1 MAVVRRRLIL
11 GSCSNKRSFALP
23 TRKNRNYNKKQ
34 KTRRSN
40 SSNNNN
46 TIVITT
52 TKEVASGSFTTTTT
66 PTRFFADLRSETV
79 VTPPPPLPVKTV
91 RFAVKPS
98 SVIEHCY
105 DKDFFQRHK
114 SELWYPKSHRQEQQK
129 QAQEIIATFKEEH
142 AETVQQFAAMYKDIA
157 NHRRTEDD
165 TGTVSASDI
174 ELPLQMRG
182 LEWGITPQLKVRRR
196 RHIRHVLGC
205 ADMSLPESF
214 QQVMRHS
221 ASVNSSRAAVTI
233 AQWYAKE
240 RMEETNDDSHM
251 SVPTSDQPLQT
262 CALQASSQV
271 SRITGLPP
279 RQTLP
284 SKRMCLWQR

>member
-11 GSCSNKRSFALP
+11 GSGSNRRSLALP
-23 TRKNRNYNKKQ
+23 TRKNRSYNKKQ
-34 KTRRSN
+34 KTRI
-40 SSNNNN
+40 SNNNN

-52 TKEVASGSFTTTTT
+52 TKGVASGSFTTS
-66 PTRFFADLRSETV
+66 PTRFFFADLRSETV
-79 VTPPPPLPVKTV
+79 VTPPPPPVKTV

-105 DKDFFQRHK
+105 DKDFFQKHK

-142 AETVQQFAAMYKDIA
+142 AETVQQFAAMYKDIVA
-157 NHRRTEDD
+157 NHRRTEDE
-165 TGTVSASDI
+165 TGGTVSASDI

-221 ASVNSSRAAVTI
+221 TSVNSSRAAVTI

-262 CALQASSQV
+262 CAVQASSQV
-271 SRITGLPP
+271 VPRITGLPP